1 MDSFLKMDIF
11 FMVTTASVVVVMFLT
26 AMILYRIYK
35 ILGHVEHVSG
45 QVAEEGDL
53 IREDISQMRN
63 DVKAGANK
71 FFASL
76 NFVQRMTN
84 HGARRKKKSA
94 PITKEGDND
103 TQTV

>member
-1 MDSFLKMDIF
+1 VRVDGK
-11 FMVTTASVVVVMFLT
+11 V
-26 AMILYRIYK
+26 
-35 ILGHVEHVSG
+35 
-45 QVAEEGDL
+45 
-53 IREDISQMRN
+53 
-63 DVKAGANK
+63 GANK
-71 FFASL
+71 IFASL